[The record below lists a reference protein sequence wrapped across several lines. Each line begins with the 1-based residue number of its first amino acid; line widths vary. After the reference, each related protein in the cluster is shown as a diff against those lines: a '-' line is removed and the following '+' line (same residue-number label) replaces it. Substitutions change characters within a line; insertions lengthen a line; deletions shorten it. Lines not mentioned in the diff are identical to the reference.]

1 MVIMKNEI
9 IEITENK
16 DGHVFTISRVIN
28 SDTRLSPEIIDNL
41 VSQGMDR
48 EQAER
53 MTPASTT
60 IRIMRSPHMD
70 ADVPVDDATKAMID
84 CIKNMPKK

>member
-1 MVIMKNEI
+1 MKNEI

-16 DGHVFTISRVIN
+16 DGHVFTISQVIN

-60 IRIMRSPHMD
+60 IRIMRAPHMD
-70 ADVPVDDATKAMID
+70 ADVPVDDATKDLINQIRD
-84 CIKNMPKK
+84 KK